1 MSLPFENHLFKV
13 QSDEGLWWNVRVRD
27 DPQCKGFAAKYHF
40 DFNDRGDRSK
50 MEPWYFGEMTREET
64 EHLLG
69 NNANSDGNKKQYHYL
84 WSSNRFII

>member
-1 MSLPFENHLFKV
+1 MQK
-13 QSDEGLWWNVRVRD
+13 DEGLWWKVRVRD
-27 DPQCKGFAAKYHF
+27 DPQRKGFAAKYHF
-40 DFNDRGDRSK
+40 NSNDRGGRSK

-84 WSSNRFII
+84 WSSNHFII